1 MFWCPDVDGPC
12 ISKEEQGKNAAVV
25 YCRDDSYC
33 NENLILPPPEQHI
46 CKKDALMADPTVVIT
61 GDKSC
66 SDLYYRCDIE
76 NGRAIWNSRHCQR
89 NRVFSLTLGVCTNEC
104 EVADPSNE
112 CTTNGDDEMCSCFDD
127 VGDLWTGPAGS
138 TVQHL
143 CSDYQDNWISKRYC
157 IIPFVSRVLFPSRK
171 M

>member
-1 MFWCPDVDGPC
+1 MQPLFT
-12 ISKEEQGKNAAVV
+12 AVMTHTAMKILS
-25 YCRDDSYC
+25 CHHQSYKA
-33 NENLILPPPEQHI
+33 
-46 CKKDALMADPTVVIT
+46 KKTDPTVVIT
-61 GDKSC
+61 GDGGDKSC

-143 CSDYQDNWISKRYC
+143 CSDYQDNWISKRYTAFFLSFHEFC
-157 IIPFVSRVLFPSRK
+157 FRAGKSKQTRRRFTTFPF
-171 M
+171 